1 MVVACAVANPPQ
13 LVLPKRLAPPHID
26 ALRLASTGTR
36 ITPWSCKTMKDSG
49 GPDAPVSYAICV
61 AVGVPAVSCVTRV
74 LPYLDSPV
82 RPSAAIHSAAADAGR
97 AKMVNDKAAN
107 AT

>member
-1 MVVACAVANPPQ
+1 
-13 LVLPKRLAPPHID
+13 
-26 ALRLASTGTR
+26 
-36 ITPWSCKTMKDSG
+36 MKDSG

-74 LPYLDSPV
+74 LPYLDSPMPFAV
-82 RPSAAIHSAAADAGR
+82 IHSAAADAGR